1 MPGPPHQGRTALYRL
16 YGAEDQLLYAGISH
30 DPDGRWEIHKPLYAE
45 DSRRPA
51 VVRRTVEW
59 LPSRAAAEK
68 AEIAAI
74 KTEKPIYNVTHNFE
88 AAPFD
93 PAGWPS
99 LTETIVRHRSRQL
112 ADLIRAEIDDGRWK
126 PGQRIPLP
134 AELAAA
140 TGVGIAAAHSAMRG
154 LAAEGYLDRREVRT
168 LGYFVAEDR

>member
-16 YGAEDQLLYAGISH
+16 YGAEDQLLYVGISH

-68 AEIAAI
+68 AEIEAI
-74 KTEKPIYNVTHNFE
+74 KTEKPIYNVAHNFE

-93 PAGWPS
+93 PADWPS
-99 LTETIVRHRSRQL
+99 LTQTIVRHRSRRL
-112 ADLIRAEIDDGRWK
+112 ADLIRTEIDGGRWK

-140 TGVGIAAAHSAMRG
+140 TGIGTAAAYSAMKI
-154 LAAEGYLDRREVRT
+154 LSDEDYVDRREVRA
-168 LGYFVAEDR
+168 LGYFVTEDR